1 MNEERKKRGLTS
13 SKFLTAIVVGAL
25 LINSNNV
32 LATQALSNDLLKVS
46 EQLQVQT
53 ITGLVVDTH
62 GEPVIGASVVEKG
75 TTNGIVT
82 DLDGKFTLNVK
93 LGAII
98 QVSFVGYQTQ
108 EVKAVKTMKITL
120 VEDTELLDEVVVVGY
135 GSQKKANLTG
145 AVSTVGCSSRS
156 DYLEYSGW
164 H

>member
-46 EQLQVQT
+46 EQLQVQA

-93 LGAII
+93 LGATI

-108 EVKAVKTMKITL
+108 
-120 VEDTELLDEVVVVGY
+120 
-135 GSQKKANLTG
+135 
-145 AVSTVGCSSRS
+145 
-156 DYLEYSGW
+156 
-164 H
+164 

>member
-1 MNEERKKRGLTS
+1 MNEDRKKRGLTS
-13 SKFLTAIVVGAL
+13 SKFLTAVVVGAL
-25 LINSNNV
+25 LINGNNA

-120 VEDTELLDEVVVVGY
+120 VEDT
-135 GSQKKANLTG
+135 
-145 AVSTVGCSSRS
+145 
-156 DYLEYSGW
+156 DYLMK
-164 H
+164 

>member
-1 MNEERKKRGLTS
+1 MNEDRKKRGLTS
-13 SKFLTAIVVGAL
+13 SKFLTAVVVGAL
-25 LINSNNV
+25 LINGNNA

-53 ITGLVVDTH
+53 ITGLVVDIH

-93 LGAII
+93 LGATI

-108 EVKAVKTMKITL
+108 EVKAAKTMKVTL

-135 GSQKKANLTG
+135 GSQKKSKLDRCRVYSRCRQNLE
-145 AVSTVGCSSRS
+145 C
-156 DYLEYSGW
+156 
-164 H
+164 

>member
-1 MNEERKKRGLTS
+1 MNEDRKKRGLTS
-13 SKFLTAIVVGAL
+13 SKFLTAVVVGAL
-25 LINSNNV
+25 LINGNNA

-53 ITGLVVDTH
+53 ITGLVVDIH

-93 LGAII
+93 LGATI

-108 EVKAVKTMKITL
+108 EVKAAKTMKVTL

-135 GSQKKANLTG
+135 GSQKKQT
-145 AVSTVGCSSRS
+145 
-156 DYLEYSGW
+156 
-164 H
+164 